1 MLVVWI
7 LNQQQI
13 IKQNN
18 SNWDFPYGCKKLL
31 SQLTHKVGAEVKMG
45 NNMVVV
51 KRHGAACHQSMKVQ

>member
-1 MLVVWI
+1 MVWI
-7 LNQQQI
+7 LKQQQI
-13 IKQNN
+13 LKQNN

-31 SQLTHKVGAEVKMG
+31 SQLTYKVNVGAELKMG